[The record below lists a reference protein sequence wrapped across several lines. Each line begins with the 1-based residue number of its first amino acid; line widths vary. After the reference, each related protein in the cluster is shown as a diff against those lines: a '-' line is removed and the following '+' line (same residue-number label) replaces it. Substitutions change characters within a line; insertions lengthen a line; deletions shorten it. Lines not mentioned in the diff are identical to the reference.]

1 MNCLEFRRRITAE
14 PRSRDA
20 ALLAHRDACHEGCA
34 PFWQRAQRFED
45 DMESAVSAMP
55 VPDGLADRIL
65 LAQATQARRRQMGH
79 RRAWMAMAASVLI
92 AFGGVALLWRYTDAH
107 SLPALAVAHMPGE
120 MDALA
125 MTRPITDAQ
134 IEAGFVGRATRLR
147 GPAPAGVTY
156 VHDCTVGPYPA
167 VHLVTRMNDEPVVA
181 LYMPAMKTDSSEEFH
196 RDGWDGRQIALAG
209 GTLVVMAQ
217 GASRGTMDAVARGW
231 QQAIEGPAA
240 PVVGQI

>member
-1 MNCLEFRRRITAE
+1 MNCLEFRRRIATE
-14 PRSRDA
+14 PRSHHPG
-20 ALLAHRDACHEGCA
+20 LLAHRDTCTDGCA

-45 DMESAVSAMP
+45 DMETALAAVP
-55 VPDGLADRIL
+55 VPDALADRIL
-65 LAQATQARRRQMGH
+65 LVQATQERRRQVGH

-92 AFGGVALLWRYTDAH
+92 AFGGVGMLWRYTDAH

-125 MTRPITDAQ
+125 MTRPLTDAQ
-134 IEAGFVGRATRLR
+134 VDAGFTGRATRLK

-181 LYMPAMKTDSSEEFH
+181 LYMPAMKTDTAREFH

-217 GASRGTMDAVARGW
+217 GASRDTMEAVVRGW
-231 QQAIEGPAA
+231 RQAIDGPVA
-240 PVVGQI
+240 PVVGRI